1 MIPTL
6 GLVLGSPLLHPE
18 PCQHWVPHA
27 YSIREQ
33 MGLRKVSFPVR
44 PAREPSSSGRCQST
58 SEGFGPGSNL
68 RFSGWWWL
76 RPWATLPPC
85 TQLSMHT
92 SGRALLISPNLL
104 IPVLEFTN
112 TCESGEHSH
121 RVETAPPSR
130 WGSLC
135 LDRLHNLLE
144 KDCEAAEVRS
154 SCPNP
159 CSRHC
164 RAPAWFCCQE
174 NRATLLKPIH

>member
-76 RPWATLPPC
+76 RW
-85 TQLSMHT
+85 QH
-92 SGRALLISPNLL
+92 RAEAL
-104 IPVLEFTN
+104 
-112 TCESGEHSH
+112 GH
-121 RVETAPPSR
+121 PPSLHPAVHAHLR
-130 WGSLC
+130 KGSA
-135 LDRLHNLLE
+135 H
-144 KDCEAAEVRS
+144 
-154 SCPNP
+154 
-159 CSRHC
+159 
-164 RAPAWFCCQE
+164 
-174 NRATLLKPIH
+174 